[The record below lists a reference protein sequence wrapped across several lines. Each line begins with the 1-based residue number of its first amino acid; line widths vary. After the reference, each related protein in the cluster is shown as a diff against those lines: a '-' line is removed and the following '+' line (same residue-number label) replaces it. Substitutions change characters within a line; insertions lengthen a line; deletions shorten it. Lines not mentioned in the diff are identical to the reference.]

1 MIKIEVYTTADGKRP
16 FQKWFENI
24 DVQARTKVRIA
35 IERLSE
41 GNTSNLKSVG
51 GGVHEIKLAFG
62 AGFRVYLGREGDQ
75 LVILLH
81 GGTKKRQS
89 DDIAKA
95 QQLWRDYLAEKRQ

>member
-1 MIKIEVYTTADGKRP
+1 MIKIDVYTTADGKRP

-35 IERLSE
+35 IERLAE

-51 GGVHEIKLAFG
+51 GGVHEIKLTFG

-95 QQLWRDYLAEKRQ
+95 QQLWRDYQAEKRK

>member
-1 MIKIEVYTTADGKRP
+1 MIKIDVYITADGKSP
-16 FQKWFENI
+16 FQKWFATI
-24 DVQARTKVRIA
+24 DVQARTKIRIA
-35 IERLSE
+35 IERLAD

-51 GGVHEIKLAFG
+51 GGVHEIKLNLG
-62 AGFRVYLGREGDQ
+62 AGLRVYLGREGDQ

-95 QQLWRDYLAEKRQ
+95 QQLWRDYQAEKRR

>member
-1 MIKIEVYTTADGKRP
+1 MIKIDVYTTADGKRP

-35 IERLSE
+35 IERLAE

-51 GGVHEIKLAFG
+51 GGVHEIKLTFG

>member
-1 MIKIEVYTTADGKRP
+1 MIKIDVYTTADGKCP
-16 FQKWFENI
+16 FRKWLENI

-35 IERLSE
+35 IERLAE

-51 GGVHEIKLAFG
+51 GGVHEIKLTFG

-95 QQLWRDYLAEKRQ
+95 QQLWRDYQAEKRQ